1 MSESRA
7 RRAVRRT
14 ANGALLRA
22 AAWVRVTGAIAPGTR
37 SAERFGSFGLGT
49 VIGFPSSTLYGE
61 EHIHIGAETLIGC
74 WVTLAAG
81 YSPDQETVPPRAM
94 VIGDRCVIGLR
105 SGIVAHESVTL
116 DDDVWFGH
124 DVFVTDANHGFI
136 DLDVPIGQQLGPHQP
151 VTIGAGSWIGHGA
164 IVLPGTQIGR
174 HVVVAAGS
182 VVRGQI
188 PDNAVVAGVPARV
201 IRVVDERD
209 RGDPADYPELQALL
223 PRQPYAYGKARR
235 DALARARR

>member
-7 RRAVRRT
+7 RRALRRT
-14 ANGALLRA
+14 ANGVLLRA
-22 AAWVRVTGAIAPGTR
+22 ATWVRVKGAIAPDTR
-37 SAERFGSFGLGT
+37 AAERFGAFGAGT
-49 VIGFPSSTLYGE
+49 AIGFPASTLYGE
-61 EHIHIGAETLIGC
+61 AHIHIGAETLIGC

-81 YSPDQETVPPRAM
+81 YSPDQATVPDRAL

-105 SGIVAHESVTL
+105 SGIVAHESITIA
-116 DDDVWFGH
+116 DDVWFGQ
-124 DVFVTDANHGFI
+124 DVFVTDANHGFT

-182 VVRGQI
+182 VVRGRI

-201 IRVVDERD
+201 LRIVDERD
-209 RGDPADYPELQALL
+209 RGDPADHPELQALL
-223 PRQPYAYGKARR
+223 PRQPYVYG
-235 DALARARR
+235 RARREALASAPR